1 MELFTAKGMQDL
13 MPEEKMLF
21 DETTGRIIE
30 AFRLY
35 GFVPLDT
42 PVIERMDVLGAKYAG
57 GEEILKE
64 VFRVKDQGDRELGL
78 IYDLTVPLARVIG
91 MNKNLKMPFKRYQI
105 AKVYRDGPVEKNRY
119 REFYQCD
126 ADIIG
131 SKELLCE
138 AELLGLTK
146 TVFEKLDL
154 KVKILINSRKLL
166 NEIMS
171 YVGINEKKQLDA
183 MLSIDRLEKVGLDA
197 VKKELKKEKGLNEKE
212 IEKLIGLVGLK
223 GSNEEKLKGLKK
235 ELGESKGIKEIE
247 SVLNYCRKMKV
258 EVELD
263 LMLARGLAYY
273 TGPIFEAVLSEGTV
287 KASVAGGGRYDELIG
302 KLAGLDKEVPAV
314 GISFGLNRIIDAL
327 KEKKKKLR
335 KSNSMLLVM
344 SINAEKE
351 MIGIANELRKRG
363 INLEID
369 LMNRNLSKN
378 LDYANGKG
386 VPFVLIVGEKDL
398 KEGKVTL
405 KNMQSGKEEKID
417 AKALDEIVKAVLK

>member
-21 DETTGRIIE
+21 DETADRIIE

-138 AELLGLTK
+138 AEILGLIND
-146 TVFEKLDL
+146 VFKKLDL
-154 KVKILINSRKLL
+154 KIKIKINSRKLL
-166 NEIMS
+166 NEIMN
-171 YVGINEKKQLDA
+171 YAGIDEKKQSETMMSLDK
-183 MLSIDRLEKVGLDA
+183 LEKVGLEA
-197 VKKELKKEKGLNEKE
+197 VKKELKERKLSENEIK
-212 IEKLIGLVGLK
+212 KLLELVSFNGK
-223 GSNEEKLKGLKK
+223 NEEKLNFLKK
-235 ELGESKGIKEIE
+235 KIGETQGLKEIE
-247 SVLNYCRKMKV
+247 LILDYAKKMNLNNL
-258 EVELD
+258 EFD

-273 TGPIFEAVLSEGTV
+273 TGTVFEAVLSEGTV

-386 VPFVLIVGEKDL
+386 IPFVLIVGEKDL